1 MSEGIR
7 TQCTQDSTD
16 ADPNPSGQMELRI
29 WSSFQLMLKAMMIG
43 PFVLCMTRPVRCQ
56 HREGQWEF
64 GVGSSRPQEPPV
76 PGQGQG
82 KPNPTPGVAA
92 TQKLPQARPPRALPQ
107 GSIATINT
115 VFMSFRVSSTL
126 IPGVP

>member
-43 PFVLCMTRPVRCQ
+43 PFVLCMT
-56 HREGQWEF
+56 
-64 GVGSSRPQEPPV
+64 
-76 PGQGQG
+76 
-82 KPNPTPGVAA
+82 
-92 TQKLPQARPPRALPQ
+92 
-107 GSIATINT
+107 
-115 VFMSFRVSSTL
+115 
-126 IPGVP
+126 